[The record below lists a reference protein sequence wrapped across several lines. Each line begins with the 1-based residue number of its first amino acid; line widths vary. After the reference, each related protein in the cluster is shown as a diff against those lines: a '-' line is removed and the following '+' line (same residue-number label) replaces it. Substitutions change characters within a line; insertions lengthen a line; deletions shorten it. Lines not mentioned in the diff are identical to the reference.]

1 MSVSVR
7 HDSSFREE
15 IGFIILHYKCSESFG
30 NGKSFLY
37 DYWVH
42 SLKFNEYTQ
51 KNSQPEMVPDCEHK
65 IWFLRY
71 VQAINE

>member
-37 DYWVH
+37 EYLVL
-42 SLKFNEYTQ
+42 SLKFNEYTLGV
-51 KNSQPEMVPDCEHK
+51 N
-65 IWFLRY
+65 Y
-71 VQAINE
+71 